1 MHLLPAS
8 TVSLDEGESAVDLA
22 QPPGDVLVLSF
33 ADSDLSALAA
43 ARGATRA
50 GTPGEPSLRL
60 ASLRRLK
67 HPLSVDLWVENT
79 AAKARFVL
87 VRCLGGL
94 DYWRYGVER
103 LAETARAN
111 GTALAVI
118 PGDDRPDPRL
128 ADFSTVPEACCDALE
143 AYFTAG
149 GVENMGRLLAGI
161 DAWLAGRRGAVLP
174 PIPTPR
180 GFAWSPEH
188 GPEAP
193 EAALSRLPT
202 DRPLAPIL
210 VYRSAV
216 LAGETG
222 PARALSEALATRG
235 LAPLVLAVSSLKDPE
250 AVGVLRR
257 ALAARKP
264 AVILATT
271 AFSAREGAGFVLDG
285 ADCPVIQA
293 IPVGTTRDAWA
304 ASERGLSAADLAM
317 QIALPEF
324 DGRIVAGPI
333 AFKAE
338 AAPDP
343 ALAFARRES
352 APDPAG
358 IDAVADQAA
367 AWARLSATP
376 RVERRLALVLSD
388 YPARGGRTGFAVGL
402 DTPASAAAI
411 LDLLADA
418 GYDAARAV
426 DAKALIPLLL
436 AGPETLR
443 VPLPAYETRLA
454 RLPAA
459 RRAELAE
466 TWGAPADDPACE
478 GDAFVFRVIRVGKLL
493 IALQPDRGRGDRKD
507 SYHDPNLPPTHAYCA
522 FYAAL
527 AEHERIDALI
537 HLGTHGT
544 TEWLPGKAVAL
555 APDDWPRL
563 LTGATPVVYPF
574 VVDDPGEAAPAK
586 RRIGAVTIGHLT
598 PDVAEAGLDGETAAL
613 KERVEEF
620 SSAQVLD
627 PRRAALVAAD
637 ILERARASGL
647 AQACGVDAG
656 TPMDEALT
664 RLDAHLCDLAETAF
678 RDGLHVFGVSGDR
691 ASAVGERAGLLA
703 ALDGRFVPPG
713 PAGSPSRGRVDV
725 MPTGRNLTTLDPRAI
740 PTRAAAELGR
750 RAAAEIVRRHQQ
762 EEGDYPRRIVM
773 DLWASPTLR
782 TGGEDIAQAL
792 ALMGVAP
799 VWDEATTRVTGF
811 EILPIAK
818 LDHPRADVTVRVSGA
833 FRDTFPDQL
842 ALLDQAA
849 RAVAAREEA
858 DDWNA
863 LAAARRAGASLARVF
878 GPAPGDN
885 GAGVA
890 SLALDG
896 SWETRVDLGRA
907 YLVNTSHA
915 YGAGGAGAAEPSFD
929 ARVAAADAFV
939 HTTDVAERDLLDG
952 DAIPDA
958 VGGFAAAA
966 EMLGAAPALY
976 SLDTTRAAPK
986 ARTVPEDID
995 RIVRGRLTNARFIEG
1010 CLRHGWRGAAELA
1023 QGVDALYAFAAT
1035 TDAVSSHAFEAVF
1048 SALVADEAVN
1058 ARLREANAPAE
1069 AAIRERLA
1077 DALRRGLWVTR
1088 SNSVAAA
1095 LAGGANREAA
1105 E

>member
-22 QPPGDVLVLSF
+22 QPPGDVVVLSF

-43 ARGATRA
+43 ARAAAPEGLAV
-50 GTPGEPSLRL
+50 RL

-67 HPLSVDLWVENT
+67 HPLSVDLYVENT

-111 GTALAVI
+111 GIALAVI

-128 ADFSTVPEACCDALE
+128 ADFSTVPAACCDALE

-161 DAWLAGRRGAVLP
+161 DAWLAGQRAAILP

-193 EAALSRLPT
+193 EAALARLPA

-210 VYRSAV
+210 VYRSAI

-222 PARALSEALATRG
+222 PARALSEALAARG

-250 AVGVLRR
+250 AVAVVRR

-271 AFSAREGAGFVLDG
+271 AFSAREGAGFVLDA
-285 ADCPVIQA
+285 ADCPILQA
-293 IPVGTTRDAWA
+293 IPVGTTREAWA

-324 DGRIVAGPI
+324 DGRLVAGPVS
-333 AFKAE
+333 FKAE

-358 IDAVADQAA
+358 VAAVADQAA

-376 RVERRLALVLSD
+376 RAERRLALVLSD

-402 DTPASAAAI
+402 DTPASAVAI
-411 LDLLADA
+411 LDLLREA

-426 DAKALIPLLL
+426 DAKALIPHLLS
-436 AGPETLR
+436 GPKTLR
-443 VPLPAYETRLA
+443 VPLAAHEAWLA
-454 RLPAA
+454 RLPDT
-459 RRAELAE
+459 RRAELVA
-466 TWGAPADDPACE
+466 TWGAPADDPACD
-478 GDAFVFRVIRVGKLL
+478 GDAFVFRVVRAGKVV
-493 IALQPDRGRGDRKD
+493 IALQPDRGRGDRKV

-527 AEHERIDALI
+527 AEQERIDALI

-598 PDVAEAGLDGETAAL
+598 PDVAQAGLDGETAAL

-647 AQACGVDAG
+647 AAACGVDAD

-664 RLDAHLCDLAETAF
+664 RLDAHLCDLAETSF
-678 RDGLHVFGVSGDR
+678 RDGLHVFG
-691 ASAVGERAGLLA
+691 AAGERDGLLA
-703 ALDGRFVPPG
+703 ALDGRFVAPG

-725 MPTGRNLTTLDPRAI
+725 LPTGRNLTTLDPRAI

-750 RAAAEIVRRHQQ
+750 RAAAEIVRRHLQ

-799 VWDEATTRVTGF
+799 VWDEGTTRVTGF

-842 ALLDQAA
+842 ALLDRAA
-849 RAVAAREEA
+849 RAVAALEEA

-896 SWETRVDLGRA
+896 AWETRADLGRA
-907 YLVNTSHA
+907 YLANTSHA
-915 YGAGGAGAAEPSFD
+915 YGAGGAGSAEATFD

-958 VGGFAAAA
+958 IGGFAAAA
-966 EMLGAAPALY
+966 ETLGVAPALY

-986 ARTVPEDID
+986 ARTLAEDID
-995 RIVRGRLTNARFIEG
+995 RIVRGRLTNSRFIDG

-1035 TDAVSSHAFEAVF
+1035 TNAVSAHAFEAVF
-1048 SALVADEAVN
+1048 AALVADERVN

-1077 DALRRGLWVTR
+1077 DALRRGLWETR

-1095 LAGGANREAA
+1095 LSGDANREAA

>member
-8 TVSLDEGESAVDLA
+8 TISLDDGEAAVDLA
-22 QPPGDVLVLSF
+22 QPPGDVVVLSF

-43 ARGATRA
+43 ARAGAPD
-50 GTPGEPSLRL
+50 GVSVRL

-67 HPLSVDLWVENT
+67 HPLSVDLYVDNT

-103 LAETARAN
+103 LAEAARAN
-111 GTALAVI
+111 GIALAVI

-128 ADFSTVPEACCDALE
+128 ADLSTVPAACCDALE

-149 GVENMGRLLAGI
+149 GVENMGRLLSGI
-161 DAWLAGRRGAVLP
+161 DAWLTGRRDAIAP

-188 GPEAP
+188 GPEEP
-193 EAALSRLPT
+193 EAALARLPA

-210 VYRSAV
+210 VYRSAI

-222 PARALSEALATRG
+222 PARALSEALADRG
-235 LAPLVLAVSSLKDPE
+235 LAPLVLAVASLKDPE
-250 AVGVLRR
+250 PVAVVRR

-271 AFSAREGAGFVLDG
+271 AFSARDGAGFVLDA
-285 ADCPVIQA
+285 ADCPVLQA
-293 IPVGTTRDAWA
+293 IPVGTTREAWA
-304 ASERGLSAADLAM
+304 GSERGLSAADLAM

-333 AFKAE
+333 SFKADAE
-338 AAPDP
+338 PDP

-358 IDAVADQAA
+358 IASGADQAA
-367 AWARLSATP
+367 AWARLAATP
-376 RVERRLALVLSD
+376 RAQRRLALILSD

-402 DTPASAAAI
+402 DTPASAVAI
-411 LDLLADA
+411 LDLLREA

-426 DAKALIPLLL
+426 DANTLIPHLLSG
-436 AGPETLR
+436 AETLR
-443 VPLPAYETRLA
+443 IPLPWYEARLTE
-454 RLPAA
+454 LPAA

-466 TWGAPADDPACE
+466 TWGAPEDDPACD
-478 GDAFVFRVIRVGKLL
+478 GDAFVFRVVRAGNVV
-493 IALQPDRGRGDRKD
+493 IALQPDRGRGDRKA
-507 SYHDPNLPPTHAYCA
+507 SYHDPNLPPTHAYHA

-527 AEHERIDALI
+527 REIERIDALV

-563 LTGATPVVYPF
+563 LAGATPVVYPF

-598 PDVAEAGLDGETAAL
+598 PDVAESGIDGEHTGL

-637 ILERARASGL
+637 ILERARANGL
-647 AQACGVDAG
+647 AEACGVDAD

-664 RLDAHLCDLAETAF
+664 RLDAHLCDIGEAAF
-678 RDGLHVFGVSGDR
+678 RDGLHVFGVSGDP
-691 ASAVGERAGLLA
+691 ASAAGERAGLLA
-703 ALDGRFVPPG
+703 ALDGRFVAPG
-713 PAGSPSRGRVDV
+713 PAGSPSRGRLDV

-740 PTRAAAELGR
+740 PTRAAAELGA
-750 RAAAEIVRRHQQ
+750 RAAAEIVRRHLQ
-762 EEGDYPRRIVM
+762 EEGDHPRRIVM

-792 ALMGVAP
+792 ALMGVVP
-799 VWDEATTRVTGF
+799 VWDHATTRVGGF
-811 EILPIAK
+811 EIVPIAK

-842 ALLDQAA
+842 ALIDQAA
-849 RAVAAREEA
+849 RAVAALEEA

-896 SWETRVDLGRA
+896 SWETRADLGRA
-907 YLVNTSHA
+907 YLANTSHA
-915 YGAGGAGAAEPSFD
+915 YGAGGAGTAEASFD

-952 DAIPDA
+952 DAIPDS

-966 EMLGAAPALY
+966 ETLGAAPVLY

-986 ARTVPEDID
+986 ARTLAEDID
-995 RIVRGRLTNARFIEG
+995 RIVRGRLTNGRFIDG

-1035 TDAVSSHAFEAVF
+1035 TDVVSSHAFEAVF
-1048 SALVADEAVN
+1048 AALVADEAVN

-1069 AAIRERLA
+1069 AAIRDRLS

-1088 SNSVAAA
+1088 SNSVATA
-1095 LAGGANREAA
+1095 LAADGTREAA

>member
-1 MHLLPAS
+1 MHLQPAS

-22 QPPGDVLVLSF
+22 QPPGDVVVLSF
-33 ADSDLSALAA
+33 ADSDLAALAA
-43 ARGATRA
+43 ARAGA
-50 GTPGEPSLRL
+50 PGDLTVRL

-67 HPLSVDLWVENT
+67 HPLSVDLYVENT
-79 AAKARFVL
+79 VAKARFVL

-103 LAETARAN
+103 LAEIARAN
-111 GTALAVI
+111 GIALALV
-118 PGDDRPDPRL
+118 PGDDRPDARL
-128 ADFSTVPEACCDALE
+128 AELSTVPPRCCDALE

-161 DAWLAGRRGAVLP
+161 DAWLAGRRAAIAP

-180 GFAWSPEH
+180 AFAWSPEH

-193 EAALSRLPT
+193 ETALARLPA

-216 LAGETG
+216 LAGETT
-222 PARALSEALATRG
+222 PARALSEALAARG

-250 AVGVLRR
+250 AVAVLNR
-257 ALAARKP
+257 ALALREP

-271 AFSAREGAGFVLDG
+271 AFSAREGDGFVLDA
-285 ADCPVIQA
+285 ADCPILQA
-293 IPVGTTRDAWA
+293 IPVGTTREAWA
-304 ASERGLSAADLAM
+304 SSERGLSAADLAM

-333 AFKAE
+333 SFKAE

-352 APDPAG
+352 VPDAAG
-358 IDAVADQAA
+358 IAAVADRAA
-367 AWARLSATP
+367 AWARLAATP
-376 RVERRLALVLSD
+376 RAERRLALVLSD

-402 DTPASAAAI
+402 DTPASTVTV
-411 LDLLADA
+411 LDLLAEA
-418 GYDAARAV
+418 GYDTTRGV
-426 DAKALIPLLL
+426 DAKSLIPQLLQ
-436 AGPETLR
+436 GEETLR
-443 VPLPAYETRLA
+443 VPLARHEAWLA
-454 RLPAA
+454 ALPAD

-466 TWGAPADDPACE
+466 AWRAPQDDAAFDGE
-478 GDAFVFRVIRVGKLL
+478 AFVFRVVRAGAVT
-493 IALQPDRGRGDRKD
+493 IALQPDRGRGERKA

-527 AEHERIDALI
+527 AEVERIDALI

-555 APDDWPRL
+555 APDDWPAL
-563 LTGATPVVYPF
+563 LTGATPVIYPF

-598 PDVAEAGLDGETAAL
+598 PDVTEAGLDGEAAAL

-647 AQACGVDAG
+647 AEACGVDAG

-678 RDGLHVFGVSGDR
+678 RDGLHVFATSGDPT
-691 ASAVGERAGLLA
+691 SARGERDGLLT

-713 PAGSPSRGRVDV
+713 PSGSPSRGRIDV

-750 RAAAEIVRRHQQ
+750 RAAAEIVRRHLQ
-762 EEGDYPRRIVM
+762 EEGDYPRRVVM

-799 VWDEATTRVTGF
+799 VWDHATTRVTGF

-849 RAVAAREEA
+849 RAIAALEEE

-878 GPAPGDN
+878 GPAPGEN

-896 SWETRVDLGRA
+896 TWETRADLGRA
-907 YLVNTSHA
+907 YLANTSHA
-915 YGAGGAGAAEPSFD
+915 YGAGGTGAAEASFD

-952 DAIPDA
+952 DAVPDA

-966 EMLGAAPALY
+966 ETLGATPALY
-976 SLDTTRAAPK
+976 SLDTTRADPK
-986 ARTVPEDID
+986 ARTLAEDLD
-995 RIVRGRLTNARFIEG
+995 RIVRGRLTNPRFIAG
-1010 CLRHGWRGAAELA
+1010 CLRHGWRGGAELA
-1023 QGVDALYAFAAT
+1023 QGVDALYAYAAT
-1035 TDAVSSHAFEAVF
+1035 TDAVSTHAFEAVF
-1048 SALVADEAVN
+1048 AALVADEATN
-1058 ARLREANAPAE
+1058 AALREANAPAE
-1069 AAIRERLA
+1069 DAIRARLA

-1088 SNSVAAA
+1088 SNSVAAV
-1095 LAGGANREAA
+1095 LAGDRREAA

>member
-8 TVSLDEGESAVDLA
+8 TISLDDGEAAVDLA
-22 QPPGDVLVLSF
+22 QPPGDVVVLSF

-43 ARGATRA
+43 AWAGAPD
-50 GTPGEPSLRL
+50 GLSVRL

-67 HPLSVDLWVENT
+67 HPLSVDLYVEGT

-103 LAETARAN
+103 LAAVARDE
-111 GTALAVI
+111 GIALALL

-128 ADFSTVPEACCDALE
+128 ADLSTVPAACCDALE
-143 AYFTAG
+143 SYFEAG

-161 DAWLAGRRGAVLP
+161 DAWLAGRRAAIAP

-180 GFAWSPEH
+180 GFAWSQEH
-188 GPEAP
+188 GPEEP
-193 EAALSRLPT
+193 EAALARLPE

-210 VYRSAV
+210 VYRSAI

-222 PARALSEALATRG
+222 PARALSEALADRG
-235 LAPLVLAVSSLKDPE
+235 LAPLVLAVASLKDSE
-250 AVGVLRR
+250 AVAVVRL

-271 AFSAREGAGFVLDG
+271 AFSARDGAGFVLDG
-285 ADCPVIQA
+285 ADCPILQA
-293 IPVGTTRDAWA
+293 IPVGTTREAWA

-333 AFKAE
+333 SFKAE
-338 AAPDP
+338 AEPDP

-358 IDAVADQAA
+358 IEAVADQAA
-367 AWARLSATP
+367 AWARLAATP
-376 RVERRLALVLSD
+376 RAQRRLALILSD

-402 DTPASAAAI
+402 DTPQSAVAI
-411 LDLLADA
+411 LDLLREA

-426 DAKALIPLLL
+426 DAKSLIPNLLS
-436 AGPETLR
+436 GPETLR
-443 VPLPAYETRLA
+443 VPLPAYDAWLA
-454 RLPAA
+454 RLPTA
-459 RRAELAE
+459 RRAQLDE
-466 TWGAPADDPACE
+466 TWGAPEDDPACD
-478 GDAFVFRVIRVGKLL
+478 GAGFVFRVIRAGNVV
-493 IALQPDRGRGDRKD
+493 IALQPDRGRGDRKA
-507 SYHDPNLPPTHAYCA
+507 SYHDPNLPPTHGYHA

-527 AEHERIDALI
+527 REIERIDALV

-563 LTGATPVVYPF
+563 ITGATPVVYPF

-598 PDVAEAGLDGETAAL
+598 PDVGEAGLDGETAAL

-637 ILERARASGL
+637 ILGRARASGL
-647 AQACGVDAG
+647 AEACGVDAE

-678 RDGLHVFGVSGDR
+678 RDGLHVFGVSGDP
-691 ASAVGERAGLLA
+691 ASAAGERAGLLA
-703 ALDGRFVPPG
+703 ALDGRFVAPG
-713 PAGSPSRGRVDV
+713 PAGSPSRGRLDV

-740 PTRAAAELGR
+740 PTRAAAELGA
-750 RAAAEIVRRHQQ
+750 RAAAEIVRRHLQ
-762 EEGDYPRRIVM
+762 EEGDYPRRLVM

-799 VWDEATTRVTGF
+799 VWDHATTRVGGF
-811 EILPIAK
+811 EILPIAR

-849 RAVAAREEA
+849 RAVAALEEA
-858 DDWNA
+858 DDWNP
-863 LAAARRAGASLARVF
+863 LAAARRAGGSLARVF

-896 SWETRVDLGRA
+896 SWQTRADLGRA
-907 YLVNTSHA
+907 YLANTSHA
-915 YGAGGAGAAEPSFD
+915 YGAGGVGTAEASFD
-929 ARVAAADAFV
+929 DRVAAADAFV

-952 DAIPDA
+952 DAVPDA
-958 VGGFAAAA
+958 IGGFAAAA
-966 EMLGAAPALY
+966 ETLGAAPALY
-976 SLDTTRAAPK
+976 SLDTPRAAPK
-986 ARTVPEDID
+986 PRTLADDID
-995 RIVRGRLTNARFIEG
+995 RIVRGRLTNGRFIDG

-1023 QGVDALYAFAAT
+1023 QAVDALYAYAAT
-1035 TDAVSSHAFEAVF
+1035 TDAVSTHAFEAVF
-1048 SALVADEAVN
+1048 AALVANEPVN
-1058 ARLREANAPAE
+1058 AALRDANAPAE

-1088 SNSVAAA
+1088 SNSAAAA
-1095 LAGGANREAA
+1095 LAGGGTREAA